1 MILHID
7 MDAYYAS
14 VEEREHPELK
24 GRPLVVGGSASG
36 RGVISAA
43 NYAAR
48 AYGVRSAMPTA
59 RALRLCP
66 DLIVMPTRGGLYQRV
81 SRQIR
86 DIFQRYTPLIEPLSL
101 DEAFLDVRGSEKLY
115 GSSEEIGWRIKNE
128 IREELNL
135 IASVGVAPNKFLAK
149 LASDQDKPDGFTIVK
164 QDEIQEFLDPLP
176 VERIWG
182 IGKAAQS
189 RLNQVGIKTVKELR
203 SQTEERLQSTF
214 GKSGAKL
221 WALCHGID
229 NRPVVT
235 DSESKSIS
243 HETTFDV
250 DLKELATLESVALSL
265 IEGVGYRLRESKLK
279 ARTINI
285 KVRYHDF
292 STVTRSKTIDSPTDS
307 TQEIWRVAKSL
318 ITELLGKSQF
328 AVRLIGAGVSNFGQ
342 AVETREQ
349 SDLFDQIPN
358 EKAEQSQTDNRQHRL
373 DTLADQISRKYGRN
387 TIRRGKTLS
396 SD

>member
-14 VEEREHPELK
+14 VEERENPELK

-36 RGVISAA
+36 RGVVSAA

-48 AYGVRSAMPTA
+48 TFGVRSAMPTA

-66 DLIVMPTRGGLYQRV
+66 DLIVMPTRGALYQRV
-81 SRQIR
+81 SREIR
-86 DIFQRYTPLIEPLSL
+86 DVFRRYTPLIEPLSL

-115 GSSEEIGWRIKNE
+115 GSSEQIGWRIKNE

-149 LASDQDKPDGFTIVK
+149 LASDQDKPDGFTVVRHN
-164 QDEIQEFLDPLP
+164 EIQAFLDPLP

-189 RLNQVGIKTVKELR
+189 RLNQAGITTVRELR
-203 SQTEERLQSTF
+203 RQSEEELQSTF
-214 GKSGAKL
+214 GKSGVKL

-243 HETTFDV
+243 HETTFDNDV
-250 DLKELATLESVALSL
+250 KELPTLESVALSL
-265 IEGVGYRLRESKLK
+265 IEAVGFRLRESELK

-292 STVTRSKTIDSPTDS
+292 STVTRSKTIDTATDS
-307 TQEIWRVAKSL
+307 TQEIWRVAKHL
-318 ITELLGKSQF
+318 IRELLGKKQF
-328 AVRLIGAGVSNFGQ
+328 AVRLIGAGVSNFGEQTQ
-342 AVETREQ
+342 ASSQ
-349 SDLFDQIPN
+349 QDLFDHDSVENSSSSDQ
-358 EKAEQSQTDNRQHRL
+358 ENRQNKL
-373 DTLADQISRKYGRN
+373 DLLSDKISRKYGRN
-387 TIRRGKTLS
+387 TIRRGKTLP

>member
-14 VEEREHPELK
+14 VEERENPELK
-24 GRPLVVGGSASG
+24 GHPLVVGGSASG

-48 AYGVRSAMPTA
+48 AFGVRSAMPTA

-66 DLIVMPTRGGLYQRV
+66 DLIVIPTRGGLYQQV

-86 DIFQRYTPLIEPLSL
+86 DIFKRYTPLIEPLSL

-115 GSSEEIGWRIKNE
+115 GNSEQIGWRIKNE
-128 IREELNL
+128 IRDELNL
-135 IASVGVAPNKFLAK
+135 VASVGVAPNKFLAK
-149 LASDQDKPDGFTIVK
+149 LASDQDKPDGFTVVRHHEV
-164 QDEIQEFLDPLP
+164 QQFLDPLP

-189 RLNQVGIKTVKELR
+189 KLNQVGISTVLELR
-203 SQTEERLQSTF
+203 QQSEERLEETF

-221 WALCHGID
+221 WALCHGRD
-229 NRPVVT
+229 DRPVVT
-235 DSESKSIS
+235 DSEAKSLS
-243 HETTFDV
+243 HETTFDKDV
-250 DLKELATLESVALSL
+250 EDLATLESVALSL
-265 IEGVGYRLRESKLK
+265 IEAVGFRLRESELK
-279 ARTINI
+279 AKTINL

-292 STVTRSKTIDSPTDS
+292 STVTRSKTIDSATDS
-307 TQEIWRVAKSL
+307 TQAIWRVAKQL
-318 ITELLGKSQF
+318 INELLEKKQF
-328 AVRLIGAGVSNFGQ
+328 AVRLIGAGVSNFGNQ
-342 AVETREQ
+342 IQTRSQDQQDIFESFSTSSTDPVNPSREEKLDAL
-349 SDLFDQIPN
+349 SDKIR
-358 EKAEQSQTDNRQHRL
+358 K
-373 DTLADQISRKYGRN
+373 KYGKN

-396 SD
+396 